1 LGIPCGFL
9 IATQD
14 HLRERAINGELKFDK
29 TPKERPLVF

>member
-1 LGIPCGFL
+1 LGIPWDFL

-14 HLRERAINGELKFDK
+14 HLRERAINGELKSGK